1 MPRNNILREI
11 KNVKQPSFTP
21 TDILRAH
28 GRVVQQFK
36 YKARNQCTYTIDDAM
51 NSMRDTFNNLIRE
64 NRNNTTQKISIGIT

>member
-1 MPRNNILREI
+1 MQRNNILREI
-11 KNVKQPSFTP
+11 KNVKQPSFTS

-51 NSMRDTFNNLIRE
+51 NSMRDTLYNLIRE

>member
-36 YKARNQCTYTIDDAM
+36 YKARNQYTYTIDDAM
-51 NSMRDTFNNLIRE
+51 NSIRDTLYNLIRE

>member
-1 MPRNNILREI
+1 MQRNNILREI

-28 GRVVQQFK
+28 GGVVQQFK
-36 YKARNQCTYTIDDAM
+36 YKARNQYTYTIDDAM
-51 NSMRDTFNNLIRE
+51 NSMRDTLYNLIRE